1 MAANATLLGLLPAGS
16 FEKLHALKSL
26 GVCVR
31 CILRYAAVTDHELYS
46 LDSAELSATWDTFS
60 AAQGQPVPDAPAA
73 IAGVCTCCLDVFE
86 GALGASNR
94 ADLVA
99 KAKDCGYAT
108 TTFMIAIQ
116 IPSATLIRQH
126 SLSHHVKFPSTPID
140 LKEVLKW
147 CLTPILATALNN
159 ATYVATSD
167 VSIHLHFQHELSEQE
182 AMQVPTIRDTIMQ
195 NKRRKLEIDAFG
207 AVTRALQSM
216 HDFPS
221 TMPCPPTV
229 AKTPCSL
236 TVKMERAPTYVA
248 GRYLKYQRGLS
259 QTPWV
264 LDGERLGESSVEEA
278 IGDIVLPHFHAKS
291 YKFHTAGRE
300 DVDVRMLG
308 NGRPFILELIDAK
321 VAALPSP
328 AHYERIQAEVNE
340 TNADRVEIRGF
351 QLTDKKRFSVLQAGA
366 DSKRKT
372 YCCVVWVAEKLT
384 PDRVAT
390 LNSISDLAV
399 AQKTPGTFLC
409 AHRVNG
415 RAIVRVLHRRTLLTR
430 PKVIHSANVTVLND
444 HYMLLRLT
452 TSAGTYVKEF
462 VHGDLGRTLPNV
474 STLLVRRRARR
485 MPWLTNVL

>member
-1 MAANATLLGLLPAGS
+1 
-16 FEKLHALKSL
+16 
-26 GVCVR
+26 
-31 CILRYAAVTDHELYS
+31 
-46 LDSAELSATWDTFS
+46 
-60 AAQGQPVPDAPAA
+60 
-73 IAGVCTCCLDVFE
+73 VCTCCLDVFE

-99 KAKDCGYAT
+99 KAKDWSG
-108 TTFMIAIQ
+108 
-116 IPSATLIRQH
+116 RQ
-126 SLSHHVKFPSTPID
+126 
-140 LKEVLKW
+140 
-147 CLTPILATALNN
+147 
-159 ATYVATSD
+159 D
-167 VSIHLHFQHELSEQE
+167 V
-182 AMQVPTIRDTIMQ
+182 D
-195 NKRRKLEIDAFG
+195 
-207 AVTRALQSM
+207 
-216 HDFPS
+216 
-221 TMPCPPTV
+221 
-229 AKTPCSL
+229 
-236 TVKMERAPTYVA
+236 
-248 GRYLKYQRGLS
+248 
-259 QTPWV
+259 
-264 LDGERLGESSVEEA
+264 A

-308 NGRPFILELIDAK
+308 NGRPFILELIGGRAP
-321 VAALPSP
+321 VARAL
-328 AHYERIQAEVNE
+328 RKVNE

-399 AQKTPGTFLC
+399 AQKTP
-409 AHRVNG
+409 
-415 RAIVRVLHRRTLLTR
+415 VRVLHRRTLLTR

-474 STLLVRRRARR
+474 STLLGCDADILQLDVED
-485 MPWLTNVL
+485 LVE